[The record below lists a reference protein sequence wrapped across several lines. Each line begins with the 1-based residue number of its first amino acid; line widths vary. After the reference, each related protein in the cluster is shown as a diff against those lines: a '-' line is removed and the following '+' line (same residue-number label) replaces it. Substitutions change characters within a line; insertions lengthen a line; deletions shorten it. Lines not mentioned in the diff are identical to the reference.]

1 MSGRRGRRPGGSDAR
16 EEILDAARRSFGE
29 DGFAGTSLRQIASA
43 AGVDVRLVS
52 HYFGSKGD
60 LFVAAVELPF
70 DPEST
75 FDTLLAPGPAG
86 IGERLAGFVLDIL
99 DTSSGRQVM
108 TGMLRAAASE
118 DQAAAMVRD
127 RLVGQLLL
135 PLARRLGTD
144 HAELRASL
152 MGSQIAG
159 LVLARHIVG
168 LPALVGADRDPLAG
182 LLGPVLAHYL
192 TVDLPQTAEPAG
204 VALPN
209 GS

>member
-1 MSGRRGRRPGGSDAR
+1 MSSRRGRRPGGSDTR
-16 EEILDAARRSFGE
+16 EEILTAARRLFGE
-29 DGFAGTSLRQIASA
+29 DGFAGTSLRQIATA

-75 FDTLLAPGPAG
+75 FDMLLAPGPAG
-86 IGERLAGFVLDIL
+86 LGERLAGFVLDIL
-99 DTSSGRQVM
+99 DSPPGRQVM

-135 PLARRLGTD
+135 PLASRLGTD

-168 LPALVGADRDPLAG
+168 LPALVDADRETLAG

-192 TVDLPQTAEPAG
+192 TVDLPQDAEPAAAAVSEG
-204 VALPN
+204 A
-209 GS
+209 

>member
-16 EEILDAARRSFGE
+16 GQILEAARRLFAE

-70 DPEST
+70 DPGST
-75 FDTLLAPGPAG
+75 FDRLLAPGPTG
-86 IGERLAGFVLDIL
+86 LGGRLAGFVLDLL
-99 DTSSGRQVM
+99 DSPSGRQVV

-118 DQAAAMVRD
+118 DQAAALVRD

-135 PLARRLGTD
+135 PLAQRLGTD

-168 LPALVGADRDPLAG
+168 LPALVEADRDTLAG

-192 TVDLPQTAEPAG
+192 TADLSLSPGPAG
-204 VALPN
+204 AAPPD